1 MTERI
6 IHWIAGV
13 GSAMNIFPDSHG
25 RYDSIVYRARTDTE
39 ALRGDWEKVGNDIR
53 KAITTYE
60 QKESKQKS
68 AS

>member
-1 MTERI
+1 MTEKI
-6 IHWIAGV
+6 KHWITGI

-25 RYDSIVYRARTDTE
+25 RYDRIVHRTRTDAE

-53 KAITTYE
+53 KAIITYE

-68 AS
+68 TS